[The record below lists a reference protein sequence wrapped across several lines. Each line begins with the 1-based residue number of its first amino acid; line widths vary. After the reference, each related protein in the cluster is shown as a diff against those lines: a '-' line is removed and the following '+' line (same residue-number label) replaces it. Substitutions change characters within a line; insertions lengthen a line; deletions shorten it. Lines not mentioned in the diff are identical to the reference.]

1 MLKCN
6 HCIYPQGAF
15 PLTSDLGKNIICLS
29 HVQLV
34 GRYSHEG
41 THIFLNVLGKY
52 KTIQDIELWCW
63 KSESIASAKTNT
75 PTRPEIAEIYRN
87 EVRSRRVSVVVGK
100 AAINPHF
107 ELLKMWNPTLALKG
121 LAFKVFF
128 TIHLLVLCKWNVMTA
143 NAENGKLSIF
153 TMKILM
159 Q

>member
-1 MLKCN
+1 MKV
-6 HCIYPQGAF
+6 HIYSWMYLAN
-15 PLTSDLGKNIICLS
+15 TK
-29 HVQLV
+29 QL
-34 GRYSHEG
+34 
-41 THIFLNVLGKY
+41 
-52 KTIQDIELWCW
+52 IQDIELWCW
-63 KSESIASAKTNT
+63 KSESIASAKNNT

-153 TMKILM
+153 TMKILT